1 MSIQIERLKTHLLG
15 LLLLITLIAVGLQF
29 KLEKVLVIDS
39 NSGYGVEAVD
49 DRADGGASVSSVEI
63 VDGKYVLHCEV
74 IANSYAWPYC
84 QIAFYI
90 SENQNDG
97 VDLSQYSY
105 VKVWAKYSVPQT
117 TGLRFEIRNF
127 DPGYSTPDDES
138 SMKYNTIEYY
148 EKNTPYPAVLPLQNF
163 QVPTWWLIQKEIAV
177 PKVGPEYYN
186 AQSLEVSTGSN
197 VKPGKYTITVER
209 IEFVGKYMS
218 DRNLYLFFLTVWG
231 AVALGYFVQR
241 MRYIQRELRQSGH
254 RQDEL
259 EALNNL
265 LNVKHRTLEEKLS
278 RDPLTGVLNRDGIAR
293 LFDGEKR
300 RHMRKNLSI
309 IFMDIDH
316 FKNINDS
323 YGHNFGDKILI
334 DFAQQITDNTRE
346 MDLLARW
353 GGEEFILACPN
364 TNLAH
369 AVQLAEKLRHA
380 IADHNWPN
388 GITITASFGV
398 AEMNNEAPTE
408 FIGRADAA
416 LYEAKA
422 AGRNCVVIAK
432 PAFRG

>member
-15 LLLLITLIAVGLQF
+15 ILLLVTLITVGLQST
-29 KLEKVLVIDS
+29 LEKVLIIDS
-39 NSGYGVEAVD
+39 KSSYGFEAVD
-49 DRADGGASVSSVEI
+49 DRGDGGASVSTIAI
-63 VDGKYVLHCEV
+63 VDGKYVLNCEI
-74 IANSYAWPYC
+74 IANSYEWPYC
-84 QIAFYI
+84 QMAFYLSQ
-90 SENQNDG
+90 SETDG
-97 VDLSQYSY
+97 VDLSQYSH
-105 VKVWAKYSVPQT
+105 VKVWAKYSTPQT
-117 TGLRFEIRNF
+117 IGLRFEIRNF
-127 DPGYSTPDDES
+127 DPSYSTSDDES

-163 QVPTWWLIQKEIAV
+163 QVPTWWLTQKEIEIS
-177 PKVGPEYYN
+177 KMGPEYYN
-186 AQSLEVSTGSN
+186 AQSIEVSTGTG
-197 VKPGKYTITVER
+197 VKPGKYTIIVER
-209 IEFVGKYMS
+209 IEFAGKYIS
-218 DRNLYLFFLTVWG
+218 DRSLYLFFLIVWG
-231 AVALGYFVQR
+231 AAALGYFIQR
-241 MRYIQRELRQSGH
+241 MRYIQRELKQSGH
-254 RQDEL
+254 RQGEL

-316 FKNINDS
+316 FKSINDTH
-323 YGHNFGDKILI
+323 GHNFGDKILI
-334 DFAQQITDNTRE
+334 SFAQRVAENTRE

-369 AVQLAEKLRHA
+369 AVQLAEKLRRA
-380 IADHNWPN
+380 ISEHSWPE
-388 GITITASFGV
+388 GITVTASFGV

-416 LYEAKA
+416 LYEAKS

-432 PAFRG
+432 PAIEK